1 MLEQNG
7 SNYDLSRLPVDCLET
22 AQEEAVSPS
31 MPVTAIADLIQ
42 VGVER
47 SGCDFMQERFP
58 DVGSILLDE
67 NHVVSIP
74 AQLVAKPPYEF

>member
-1 MLEQNG
+1 
-7 SNYDLSRLPVDCLET
+7 
-22 AQEEAVSPS
+22 

-74 AQLVAKPPYEF
+74 AQLVAKPSHEFEPAGSAAYDYDLGLHGVS